1 MGPRTKK
8 REEAPRVKQQPQELL
23 EGKGRQDGT
32 WRDRGE
38 TKGIRFTRHRGQRRG
53 GDVFREAEEAGV
65 PWRSH
70 PATPSLSGRQRK
82 LSAGH
87 SGLKNLLPGLVTED
101 PSNHGLS

>member
-38 TKGIRFTRHRGQRRG
+38 TKGTRFTRRRGQRRG

-65 PWRSH
+65 PLEV
-70 PATPSLSGRQRK
+70 TPSH
-82 LSAGH
+82 A
-87 SGLKNLLPGLVTED
+87 VTFGEAA
-101 PSNHGLS
+101 